1 LDTLPQPELDQL
13 RTVTIDRSLDHFFR
27 WSTRLD
33 KKQPVK
39 PSIIGELRQSVKFE
53 LNPTSARMESTKVE
67 VDHHPS
73 VSKSNPIISFQKEI
87 DQISRQNN
95 HHHHQPTEL
104 LIKPESDNLNLDSLL
119 IELEHIEPDQSLK
132 TRLLNR
138 SDQLIRSLSDYLS
151 RRLLTDHELII
162 YLGTHNLSQSRLSSL
177 FQSEYHHQQP
187 TQHPDR
193 GDHSLSSEEKALI
206 IQTLQQ
212 ISNSIGAEIF
222 TLWDGMDHQQPVGE
236 FDKLAIN
243 DEAITERWNPDS
255 IRLMVRSIPESAH
268 DIVELRVA
276 CVGNV
281 DSGKS
286 TTLGVLTKGKLDDGR
301 GRARVS
307 LFRHKHELDSGRT
320 SSVGMEIMGF
330 DAKGRE
336 VRPDGVNGDLLSTAN
351 QVGLRKQQLSW
362 DEICKKAA
370 KVVSFIDLA
379 GHERYLKTTI
389 FGLTG
394 CSPDFVLLIIGAN
407 AGLIGMSKEHL
418 SVALALSIPVVAVIT
433 KVDMTP
439 TNVLDSTIKQLVKIL
454 KSPGCRKVPVFV
466 KNEGMSC
473 ELAQTF
479 IKEKACPIFMISNV
493 TGNGIAPLKTFLNS
507 LPAGLESQY
516 PTEDPLEFTIS
527 DAFSVPFVGTV
538 VSGVIISGQL
548 ATGQEVWLGPDSL
561 GHFQL
566 TIIKSIQRK
575 RVHVDH
581 ALAGQSVSLNL
592 KRIKRS
598 GVRKGMVILSKNLD
612 APPKSTKVFEG
623 QVLILYH
630 NSTIQPNYQAM
641 LHVGSVRQTV
651 KILSIEKS
659 QVLRTGDRAKIK
671 FEFMKQPEFVKL
683 GQKLLFREGKTKGLG
698 VITKLLN

>member
-1 LDTLPQPELDQL
+1 
-13 RTVTIDRSLDHFFR
+13 
-27 WSTRLD
+27 
-33 KKQPVK
+33 
-39 PSIIGELRQSVKFE
+39 
-53 LNPTSARMESTKVE
+53 MESTKVE

-104 LIKPESDNLNLDSLL
+104 LIKPESDNHLNLDSLL

-138 SDQLIRSLSDYLS
+138 SDQLIKSLSDYLS

-162 YLGTHNLSQSRLSSL
+162 YLGKHNLSQSRLSPL
-177 FQSEYHHQQP
+177 FQSEYHHHQP
-187 TQHPDR
+187 TQHSDR
-193 GDHSLSSEEKALI
+193 GDHSLSSEEKARI

-222 TLWDGMDHQQPVGE
+222 TLSDGVDQQQPVGE

-336 VRPDGVNGDLLSTAN
+336 VRPDG
-351 QVGLRKQQLSW
+351 
-362 DEICKKAA
+362 
-370 KVVSFIDLA
+370 FYDLA

>member
-1 LDTLPQPELDQL
+1 MQSATLNQRADRLSDQPH
-13 RTVTIDRSLDHFFR
+13 S
-27 WSTRLD
+27 
-33 KKQPVK
+33 
-39 PSIIGELRQSVKFE
+39 QSGG
-53 LNPTSARMESTKVE
+53 
-67 VDHHPS
+67 
-73 VSKSNPIISFQKEI
+73 KSNPIIKFQKEMDEI
-87 DQISRQNN
+87 ARKNQ
-95 HHHHQPTEL
+95 HPTHTAPLPDNPAHTLAAQLENTHITVDAL
-104 LIKPESDNLNLDSLL
+104 LV
-119 IELEHIEPDQSLK
+119 ELENVNQVEPDVSLK
-132 TRLLNR
+132 ARLLNR
-138 SDQLIRSLSDYLS
+138 SSLLIKSLSTYLEK
-151 RRLLTDHELII
+151 RLVTDHELII
-162 YLGTHNLSQSRLSSL
+162 YLGPHNLHHPSIGVL
-177 FQSEYHHQQP
+177 FQSEYQIPAIDPNQ
-187 TQHPDR
+187 R
-193 GDHSLSSEEKALI
+193 LSLTSDEKKQIIEAL
-206 IQTLQQ
+206 QA
-212 ISNSIGAEIF
+212 ISKSIGAEIF
-222 TLWDGMDHQQPVGE
+222 TLWDGLQDQNVHEPQPE
-236 FDKLAIN
+236 EQSLADKLAVN
-243 DEAITERWNPDS
+243 DEDVLMRWNPS
-255 IRLMVRSIPESAH
+255 SMRLMVRSIPENAH
-268 DIVELRVA
+268 DITELRVA

-336 VRPDGVNGDLLSTAN
+336 VRPEGTAELLTASN

-362 DEICKKAA
+362 DDICKKAA

-439 TNVLDSTIKQLVKIL
+439 ANVLEQTVKQLVKIL

-466 KNEGMSC
+466 KNEGMSS
-473 ELAQTF
+473 ELAQSF

-493 TGNGIAPLKTFLNS
+493 TGSGIPPLKAFLNS
-507 LPAGLESQY
+507 LPAGLEAQY
-516 PTEDPLEFTIS
+516 PTDDSLEFSIS

-538 VSGVIISGQL
+538 VSGVILSGHL
-548 ATGQEVWLGPDSL
+548 ATGQEVWLGPDGL
-561 GHFQL
+561 GHFQP
-566 TIIKSIQRK
+566 TIIKSMQRK

-581 ALAGQSVSLNL
+581 AHAGQSVSLNL

-612 APPKSTKVFEG
+612 TPPKATRVFEG

-630 NSTIQPNYQAM
+630 NSTIQQNYQAM
-641 LHVGSVRQTV
+641 LHVGKSSVRQTV

-671 FEFMKQPEFVKL
+671 FEFMKQPEFVKP

-698 VITKLLN
+698 VITKLLS

>member
-1 LDTLPQPELDQL
+1 MQSATLNQQPGRTSDQPH
-13 RTVTIDRSLDHFFR
+13 S
-27 WSTRLD
+27 
-33 KKQPVK
+33 QN
-39 PSIIGELRQSVKFE
+39 G
-53 LNPTSARMESTKVE
+53 
-67 VDHHPS
+67 
-73 VSKSNPIISFQKEI
+73 SKSNPIINFQKEI
-87 DQISRQNN
+87 DEIARKNN
-95 HHHHQPTEL
+95 HPAATA
-104 LIKPESDNLNLDSLL
+104 INPDNHAHALASQLENSHITDDSLL
-119 IELEHIEPDQSLK
+119 VELEKVNQVEPGVALK

-138 SDQLIRSLSDYLS
+138 SSFLIKSLSTYIEK
-151 RRLLTDHELII
+151 RLVTDHELII
-162 YLGTHNLSQSRLSSL
+162 YLGLHNLHHSSLGVL
-177 FQSEYHHQQP
+177 FQSEYQLPSDNQD
-187 TQHPDR
+187 QKL
-193 GDHSLSSEEKALI
+193 SLTSNDKTRI
-206 IQTLQQ
+206 IQGLQE
-212 ISNSIGAEIF
+212 ISNSIGAEVF
-222 TLWDGMDHQQPVGE
+222 TLWDGLQDEKIHEPSPDEGNLI
-236 FDKLAIN
+236 DKLAVN
-243 DEAITERWNPDS
+243 DEAILERWNPS
-255 IRLMVRSIPESAH
+255 SMRIMIRSIPESVH

-330 DAKGRE
+330 DAKGKE
-336 VRPDGVNGDLLSTAN
+336 VRPEGAAGDLLASN

-362 DEICKKAA
+362 DDICKKAA

-433 KVDMTP
+433 KVDTLTP
-439 TNVLDSTIKQLVKIL
+439 ANVLEQTIKQLVKIL

-466 KNEGMSC
+466 KNEGMSS

-479 IKEKACPIFMISNV
+479 IKDKACPIFMISNV
-493 TGNGIAPLKTFLNS
+493 TGNGIAPLKLFLNS
-507 LPAGLESQY
+507 LPAGLEAQY
-516 PTEDPLEFTIS
+516 PIDDPLEFTIS

-538 VSGVIISGQL
+538 VSGVIGSGHL
-548 ATGQEVWLGPDSL
+548 ATGQEVWLGPDGL
-561 GHFQL
+561 GHFSL

-575 RVHVDH
+575 RVNVDH
-581 ALAGQSVSLNL
+581 AHAGQSVSLNL

-598 GVRKGMVILSKNLD
+598 GVRKGMVILSKNLES
-612 APPKSTKVFEG
+612 PPKATKVFEG

-698 VITKLLN
+698 VITKLL

>member
-1 LDTLPQPELDQL
+1 M
-13 RTVTIDRSLDHFFR
+13 
-27 WSTRLD
+27 
-33 KKQPVK
+33 
-39 PSIIGELRQSVKFE
+39 QSAT
-53 LNPTSARMESTKVE
+53 LNPQATQLA
-67 VDHHPS
+67 DPPHNPS
-73 VSKSNPIISFQKEI
+73 GGKSNPIIKFQREI
-87 DQISRQNN
+87 DEIARKN
-95 HHHHQPTEL
+95 HHPTHTTPLE
-104 LIKPESDNLNLDSLL
+104 DNPAHTLASQLEKTHITVDSLL
-119 IELEHIEPDQSLK
+119 LELETVNQVEPDECLK

-138 SDQLIRSLSDYLS
+138 SSLLIKSLSTYLEK
-151 RRLLTDHELII
+151 RLVIDHELII
-162 YLGTHNLSQSRLSSL
+162 YLGPHNLHLSSLGPL
-177 FQSEYHHQQP
+177 FQSEYQLPAVNQD
-187 TQHPDR
+187 QM
-193 GDHSLSSEEKALI
+193 LSISFDEKKQI
-206 IQTLQQ
+206 IETIRL
-212 ISNSIGAEIF
+212 ISNSIAAEVF
-222 TLWDGMDHQQPVGE
+222 TLWDGLQDEKAHEPQPDEQSLV
-236 FDKLAIN
+236 DKLAAN
-243 DEAITERWNPDS
+243 EDAISMRWNPNS
-255 IRLMVRSIPESAH
+255 VRLMVRSIPESAH
-268 DIVELRVA
+268 DILELRVA

-336 VRPDGVNGDLLSTAN
+336 IRPEGATGDLLTASN

-362 DEICKKAA
+362 DDICQKAA

-439 TNVLDSTIKQLVKIL
+439 ANVLEQTVKQLVKIL

-493 TGNGIAPLKTFLNS
+493 TGNGIAPLKVFLNS
-507 LPAGLESQY
+507 LPAGLEAQY
-516 PTEDPLEFTIS
+516 PTDDPLEFTIS

-538 VSGVIISGQL
+538 VSGVIISGHL
-548 ATGQEVWLGPDSL
+548 ATGQEVWLGPDGL

-581 ALAGQSVSLNL
+581 AHAGQSVSLNL

-598 GVRKGMVILSKNLD
+598 GVRKGMVILSKNLET
-612 APPKSTKVFEG
+612 PPKATKVFEG

-659 QVLRTGDRAKIK
+659 KVLRTGDRAKIK

-698 VITKLLN
+698 VITQLLN

>member
-1 LDTLPQPELDQL
+1 MQTATLQEDRPTDQPHNQN
-13 RTVTIDRSLDHFFR
+13 
-27 WSTRLD
+27 
-33 KKQPVK
+33 
-39 PSIIGELRQSVKFE
+39 G
-53 LNPTSARMESTKVE
+53 N
-67 VDHHPS
+67 
-73 VSKSNPIISFQKEI
+73 KSNPIINFQKEI
-87 DQISRQNN
+87 DEIARKN
-95 HHHHQPTEL
+95 HQPSATTL
-104 LIKPESDNLNLDSLL
+104 LSDNHTHTLVSQLENSHITADSLL
-119 IELEHIEPDQSLK
+119 VGLEKVNQVEPGVPLK
-132 TRLLNR
+132 ARLLNR
-138 SDQLIRSLSDYLS
+138 SSFMTKSLATYLEK
-151 RRLLTDHELII
+151 RLVTDHELII
-162 YLGTHNLSQSRLSSL
+162 YLGPHNLHHPSLGVL
-177 FQSEYHHQQP
+177 FQSEYELSA
-187 TQHPDR
+187 
-193 GDHSLSSEEKALI
+193 GDPAQKLSLTSNDKSQI
-206 IQTLQQ
+206 IEGLQE
-212 ISNSIGAEIF
+212 ISNSIGAEVF
-222 TLWDGMDHQQPVGE
+222 TLWDGFQDEKVHEPQPDEESLV
-236 FDKLAIN
+236 DKLAVN
-243 DEAITERWNPDS
+243 DEAILERWNPS
-255 IRLMVRSIPESAH
+255 SMRLMIRSIPESAH

-336 VRPDGVNGDLLSTAN
+336 VRPDGAAGDLLTASN

-362 DEICKKAA
+362 DDICKKAA

-439 TNVLDSTIKQLVKIL
+439 ANVLEQTVKQLVKIL

-466 KNEGMSC
+466 KNEGMSS

-479 IKEKACPIFMISNV
+479 IQEKACPIFMISNV
-493 TGNGIAPLKTFLNS
+493 TGNGIAPLKVFLNS
-507 LPAGLESQY
+507 LPAGLEAQY
-516 PTEDPLEFTIS
+516 PTDDPLEFTIS

-538 VSGVIISGQL
+538 VSGVIVSGHL
-548 ATGQEVWLGPDSL
+548 ATGQEVWLGPDGL

-581 ALAGQSVSLNL
+581 AHAGQSVSLNL

-598 GVRKGMVILSKNLD
+598 GVRKGMVILSKNLES
-612 APPKSTKVFEG
+612 PPKATKVFEG

-659 QVLRTGDRAKIK
+659 KVLRTGDRAKIK

-698 VITKLLN
+698 VITKLL

>member
-1 LDTLPQPELDQL
+1 
-13 RTVTIDRSLDHFFR
+13 
-27 WSTRLD
+27 
-33 KKQPVK
+33 
-39 PSIIGELRQSVKFE
+39 
-53 LNPTSARMESTKVE
+53 MESTKVE

-379 GHERYLKTTI
+379 GHERYLKAVHLI
-389 FGLTG
+389 LY
-394 CSPDFVLLIIGAN
+394 CFVLLIIGAN

-683 GQKLLFREGKTKGLG
+683 GQKLLFRELSLVFPCYFDIFFGVLLTRLDFQSILINAFYVPNYFGSDIRGKTKGLG

>member
-1 LDTLPQPELDQL
+1 MY
-13 RTVTIDRSLDHFFR
+13 
-27 WSTRLD
+27 
-33 KKQPVK
+33 
-39 PSIIGELRQSVKFE
+39 RQSVKFE

-177 FQSEYHHQQP
+177 FQSEYHHHQP
-187 TQHPDR
+187 TQHPIGGIIHYHR
-193 GDHSLSSEEKALI
+193 RRKLESSKHYSRSQ
-206 IQTLQQ
+206 IQSGLR
-212 ISNSIGAEIF
+212 SSPYRMG
-222 TLWDGMDHQQPVGE
+222 W
-236 FDKLAIN
+236 IN
-243 DEAITERWNPDS
+243 NNR
-255 IRLMVRSIPESAH
+255 MVRSIPESAH

>member
-1 LDTLPQPELDQL
+1 M
-13 RTVTIDRSLDHFFR
+13 
-27 WSTRLD
+27 
-33 KKQPVK
+33 
-39 PSIIGELRQSVKFE
+39 QSAT
-53 LNPTSARMESTKVE
+53 LNPQANHLS
-67 VDHHPS
+67 DPPHNPS
-73 VSKSNPIISFQKEI
+73 GGKSNPIIKFQREI
-87 DQISRQNN
+87 DEIARKN
-95 HHHHQPTEL
+95 HHPTHATPLE
-104 LIKPESDNLNLDSLL
+104 DNPAHTLASQLEKTHITVNSLL
-119 IELEHIEPDQSLK
+119 LELETVNQVEPDVCLK
-132 TRLLNR
+132 TRLLNP
-138 SDQLIRSLSDYLS
+138 SSLLIKSLSTYLEK
-151 RRLLTDHELII
+151 RLVIDHELII
-162 YLGTHNLSQSRLSSL
+162 YLGPHNLHLPSIGSL
-177 FQSEYHHQQP
+177 FQSEYQLPAVNQD
-187 TQHPDR
+187 QM
-193 GDHSLSSEEKALI
+193 LSISSDEKKQI
-206 IQTLQQ
+206 VETLRL
-212 ISNSIGAEIF
+212 ISNSIAAEVF
-222 TLWDGMDHQQPVGE
+222 TLWDGLQDEKAHQTQPDEQSLV
-236 FDKLAIN
+236 DKLAAN
-243 DEAITERWNPDS
+243 DEAISMRWNPS
-255 IRLMVRSIPESAH
+255 SVRLMVRSIPESAH

-336 VRPDGVNGDLLSTAN
+336 VRPEGATGDLLTPSN

-362 DEICKKAA
+362 DDICKKAA

-439 TNVLDSTIKQLVKIL
+439 ANVLEQTVKQLVKIL

-493 TGNGIAPLKTFLNS
+493 TGNGIAPLKVFLNS
-507 LPAGLESQY
+507 LPAGLEAQY
-516 PTEDPLEFTIS
+516 PTDDPLEFTIS

-538 VSGVIISGQL
+538 VSGVIISGHL
-548 ATGQEVWLGPDSL
+548 ATGQEVWLGPDGL

-581 ALAGQSVSLNL
+581 AHAGQSVSLNL

-598 GVRKGMVILSKNLD
+598 GVRKGMVILSKNLET
-612 APPKSTKVFEG
+612 PPKATKVFEG

-659 QVLRTGDRAKIK
+659 KVLRTGDRAKIK

-698 VITKLLN
+698 VITQLVN